1 MPESG
6 DYSGL
11 EGQGQDPQMESIE
24 PQVLE
29 KACSK
34 CKEVL
39 SADLFF
45 RNRHTADLLEGQCK
59 NCKRSS
65 MGIHDDL
72 TMQQKQCSKC
82 KETKLATQ
90 FDRYK
95 RTHDGLQSQCKS
107 CMKVSHHPPPSFAPA
122 ADHLRPKRVSGNDD
136 ICVLTLPIPLFGT

>member
-6 DYSGL
+6 EFSGL
-11 EGQGQDPQMESIE
+11 VGGEGQGQDPGQTELIE
-24 PQVLE
+24 PRVLE

-39 SADLFF
+39 SADAFF

-65 MGIHDDL
+65 MGILEDL
-72 TMQQKQCSKC
+72 TLQQKQCSKC
-82 KETKLATQ
+82 KETKHASQ

-107 CMKVSHHPPPSFAPA
+107 CMKVSPYSPPPPSRQLLIIR
-122 ADHLRPKRVSGNDD
+122 DLRAFLEMKD
-136 ICVLTLPIPLFGT
+136 ICVLTLPT